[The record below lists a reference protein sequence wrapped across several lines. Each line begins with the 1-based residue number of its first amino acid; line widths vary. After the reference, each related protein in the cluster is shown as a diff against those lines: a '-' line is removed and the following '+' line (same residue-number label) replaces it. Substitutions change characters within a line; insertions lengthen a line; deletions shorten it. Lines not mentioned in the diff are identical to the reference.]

1 MSDMN
6 QLTWLL
12 GFPLATLLWSW
23 PRSSIA
29 GYLGQPPEKKN
40 VLQSDQEGSIASEN
54 IQYMSLNLQE

>member
-23 PRSSIA
+23 PRSNIA
-29 GYLGQPPEKKN
+29 GYLGQPSGGKK
-40 VLQSDQEGSIASEN
+40 
-54 IQYMSLNLQE
+54 MSREVTKREALA

>member
-23 PRSSIA
+23 PRSNIA
-29 GYLGQPPEKKN
+29 RYLGQPLEKKRMSRK
-40 VLQSDQEGSIASEN
+40 VTKTKASPQRAT
-54 IQYMSLNLQE
+54 QYIY